1 MRLSRCTSTATC
13 TAFGSLRCRRPCVS
27 RMTRPSRFAGRAFS
41 FALRSARVLPLRM
54 FHVNICAEWAFRH
67 SFGRVWRFARA
78 ARLRGVRIM
87 RRACRPSGPSPHPSR
102 PRAMASELPT
112 APRWRKSIE
121 FGSPRRCCGFVG
133 RPPPVSLLFAGV
145 SSFAAARRVSSG
157 RSISSEFDAFSPSGE
172 PPCVCKLLGR
182 SSDGACDPWGETFLG
197 RSCARRAVGTSA
209 RKGRACMPP
218 S

>member
-1 MRLSRCTSTATC
+1 MALRFAHDAPVPLRGAGVFVCVAVGARVTAADVSRETFVLNGRLGTRSV
-13 TAFGSLRCRRPCVS
+13 AFG
-27 RMTRPSRFAGRAFS
+27 
-41 FALRSARVLPLRM
+41 VLPARRG
-54 FHVNICAEWAFRH
+54 CAGFA
-67 SFGRVWRFARA
+67 SCVALAARA
-78 ARLRGVRIM
+78 AHPRIRLARAPWPPSF
-87 RRACRPSGPSPHPSR
+87 RRLLG
-102 PRAMASELPT
+102 
-112 APRWRKSIE
+112 WRKSIE